1 MSNELKIQINISLLI
16 FGLGGF
22 VSAILAY
29 ADLRSEVKAARIQ
42 NTELREL
49 MQPLVEKVN
58 RLDRDVELI
67 KSEMK
72 HFPKAINGSADNR
85 PLWKYNE

>member
-22 VSAILAY
+22 ASAILAY
-29 ADLRSEVKAARIQ
+29 ADLRSEVKAARLQ

-67 KSEMK
+67 K
-72 HFPKAINGSADNR
+72 ADINRSSKKITADNL
-85 PLWKYNE
+85 PMWKYQE

>member
-42 NTELREL
+42 NTELRQL

-67 KSEMK
+67 KAE
-72 HFPKAINGSADNR
+72 INRSSKKVTADNLPTWR
-85 PLWKYNE
+85 YQE